1 MSKHNTHESFLV
13 YRGLKFMWLAI
24 VLVLACILLYVLHNP
39 LGEPNGGSWLGY
51 TLGCISA
58 ALVIWL
64 AWFGV
69 RKRQY
74 ALGTTRLKVWLSAH
88 IYFGL
93 ALVVIAT
100 LHSGFQIGWNIHSA
114 AYVLMLLTV
123 LSGIFG
129 VYIYARYPTLMTKNR
144 AGLSLEE
151 MMGQISELDQELL
164 QEGRELPEEVNTA
177 LLKAARET
185 KIGGNIFE
193 KLSPKKIFCPTREAR
208 NLIETKFADMSLSD
222 QRITKVIALLAKK
235 TKLLRRARRDIQI
248 KVILQI
254 WLYFHIPLAVGLLG
268 ALFSHVVA
276 VFFYW

>member
-1 MSKHNTHESFLV
+1 MSKHNAHESFLI

-24 VLVLACILLYVLHNP
+24 ALVLACILLYILHNP

-74 ALGTTRLKVWLSAH
+74 AQGTTRLKVWLSAH

-268 ALFSHVVA
+268 ALFSHVLA

>member
-1 MSKHNTHESFLV
+1 
-13 YRGLKFMWLAI
+13 MWLAI
-24 VLVLACILLYVLHNP
+24 ALVLACILLYILHNP

-74 ALGTTRLKVWLSAH
+74 TQGTTRLKVWLSAH

-268 ALFSHVVA
+268 ALFSHVLA

>member
-1 MSKHNTHESFLV
+1 MSKHNAHESFLV

-222 QRITKVIALLAKK
+222 QRISKVIALLAKK

-268 ALFSHVVA
+268 ALFSHVLA

>member
-1 MSKHNTHESFLV
+1 
-13 YRGLKFMWLAI
+13 MWLAI
-24 VLVLACILLYVLHNP
+24 ALVLACILLYILHNP

-185 KIGGNIFE
+185 KIGGNILE
-193 KLSPKKIFCPTREAR
+193 KLSPKRIFCPTREAR
-208 NLIETKFADMSLSD
+208 DLIETKFADMSLSD
-222 QRITKVIALLAKK
+222 QRISKVIALLAKK

-268 ALFSHVVA
+268 ALFSHVLA

>member
-1 MSKHNTHESFLV
+1 MSKHNAHESFLI

-24 VLVLACILLYVLHNP
+24 ALVLASILLYILHNP
-39 LGEPNGGSWLGY
+39 LGEPSGGSWLGY

-64 AWFGV
+64 AWLGV

-268 ALFSHVVA
+268 ALFSHVLA

>member
-1 MSKHNTHESFLV
+1 MSKHNAHESFLI
-13 YRGLKFMWLAI
+13 YRSLKFMWLAI
-24 VLVLACILLYVLHNP
+24 VLVLACILLYILHNP